1 MQTTAFLGPSF
12 FLGIVATTNS
22 SAVAIVC
29 MSLAL
34 GFGSFSQ
41 SGVYANHQDIGP
53 EYAGI
58 LLGISNTFAALPG
71 IIGVALTGFIL
82 DFTGSWDLIFG
93 IAIGFYVLGTVV
105 YNSTAT
111 GERVF

>member
-1 MQTTAFLGPSF
+1 MT
-12 FLGIVATTNS
+12 
-22 SAVAIVC
+22 
-29 MSLAL
+29 LAL
-34 GFGSFSQ
+34 GLGSFSQ

-53 EYAGI
+53 EYSGI

-82 DFTGSWDLIFG
+82 EGTGSWDLVFG
-93 IAIGFYVLGTVV
+93 LAIGFYALGTVV
-105 YNSTAT
+105 YNAFGT